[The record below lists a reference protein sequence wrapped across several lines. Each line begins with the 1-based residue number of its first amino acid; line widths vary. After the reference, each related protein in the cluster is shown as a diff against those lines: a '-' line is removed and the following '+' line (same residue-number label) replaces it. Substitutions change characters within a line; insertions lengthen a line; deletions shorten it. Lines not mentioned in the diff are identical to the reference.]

1 MYIAYYSARDS
12 NGFMNIGVAFS
23 DRPLGPYMDKGIPL
37 LRIPNK
43 TLIDP
48 NIYQFPNGTIY
59 LIYKVHD
66 KST

>member
-1 MYIAYYSARDS
+1 MYMAYYCARDS
-12 NGFMNIGVAFS
+12 TGYMNIGVAFS
-23 DRPLGPYMDKGIPL
+23 DRPTGPYIDKGTPL

-48 NIYQFPNGTIY
+48 NIYKFANGTVY

-66 KST
+66 RST